1 MGNSHS
7 AQHSFHHGHP
17 HDPHHRGY
25 PRPFHHHQHP
35 GEIAYPP
42 DDPRWNVHSFPR
54 DMHRR
59 GPPGR
64 NPELVPENKVLPKV
78 LGPPPKLRATNNGAI
93 LHQGGTISGRKIAQQ
108 NVAPV
113 KAYKAKVSRGSPGG
127 RLSANRF
134 GGSEPDLR
142 APSNFRAAPAP
153 LMMVNQQKPM
163 VVRTNANAASAAAA
177 AAAAAAANK
186 KKYKAPPP
194 PQKQESESPSDTSGW
209 EDTGSA
215 APKKTRLFKTRAQTS
230 NSPAPS
236 SEARKS
242 EENNKQSRAPINA
255 AASAF
260 LAKRSV
266 SSPEFQQEL
275 VKAAQQKHKERLAKK
290 HVAPE
295 AQKVA
300 ATAQPQNKGSPTPSG
315 PRHAPVGRESSND
328 HREVKENHRPTRARS
343 PAVEQSAK
351 KQPLV
356 NSQPPKTFYFGM
368 DVGGGVAAADEDE
381 VDRFAARMRNPVL
394 RRKRSSSGSGE
405 SYTEDEMPLNN
416 GDINLQLRPVLPK
429 KTPDIPR
436 FSPTAAWRQLLV
448 GDLPDEPEDDPRGR
462 RRNRSISPILRETS
476 GTAALLEERIVQ
488 CYSQRAPLLVR
499 GSVATQEKSGDS
511 GISGDAS
518 PGPGQ
523 NMLDSPD
530 PAPAAPIRLRK
541 NHSPVARQWTP
552 EQDLD
557 DSSSDEDPVKA
568 ARSPPSRRAVSE
580 ERPPEVLK
588 GERGRSSGRVTPPKF
603 TRRSHMFSLSLPRP
617 DQLQLAANKGP
628 EEIDSPL
635 ESPDENITTFHSL
648 KKFKKSVSGAL
659 GSAFQ
664 NKYHSQ
670 QQLSLDENWYLSRSA
685 PNSLDSTGEGP
696 NWQRTPIQSDEGV
709 CWRSPNESSSP
720 DQYEEE
726 EVEEII
732 QITGKKPLSHIAS
745 GSHIMYLPEYD
756 SRRCIV
762 PRVKSRNLHAGQRSL
777 SVDVLTQLHNKE
789 REEQGARNNNS
800 LLIVR
805 NNHLNER
812 PEEMR
817 ELRPESPWEVP
828 QVHSEDEQAV
838 KAIRSKL
845 TNKPGKKFT
854 FQSTIRQIE
863 RRRVADRLSKEAE
876 MREKQRRQEA
886 EAMKKVEEE
895 FQRKRA
901 REKAT
906 LKEQLR
912 LFSLQDS
919 DGPQSLPAISLDER
933 VVQRSKPV
941 RAEPEGQAATRV
953 APKKSIY
960 KQIAQSIQEDES
972 ASIRQAKSA
981 EPREYKDYIANPAK
995 INRYPSGERAS
1006 PSPSSSSASSNT
1018 RRNVTHPAIVCDIP
1032 KTSQAY
1038 LGPIFAE
1045 SDLKI
1050 VPESH
1055 NYRREFAKGAVNGGG
1070 TSAASRVPRARLSPS
1085 PSPKEQQD
1093 GGASRGHSQYN
1104 GFASLPPQQVRYLA
1118 SSSSSSSGASKS
1130 TASKVPALQPFNAAK
1145 SKGYRPIGF
1154 KAPSSGASPA
1164 AGAKAKVIQAVS

>member
-7 AQHSFHHGHP
+7 AQHNLHQHHP
-17 HDPHHRGY
+17 HDPRNY
-25 PRPFHHHQHP
+25 RPYHHH

-42 DDPRWNVHSFPR
+42 EDPRWSMHSFPR

-59 GPPGR
+59 GPPPHGPMR
-64 NPELVPENKVLPKV
+64 GPEMMPENKVLPKV
-78 LGPPPKLRATNNGAI
+78 LGPPPKLRSTNNGAI
-93 LHQGGTISGRKIAQQ
+93 LHQGGTISGRKLAQGQ

-113 KAYKAKVSRGSPGG
+113 KAYKAKVDRSSPNS

-142 APSNFRAAPAP
+142 APSNFRAPPAP
-153 LMMVNQQKPM
+153 LMVVNHQKAA
-163 VVRTNANAASAAAA
+163 VRISAN
-177 AAAAAAANK
+177 AAAAAANK

-194 PQKQESESPSDTSGW
+194 PPKQDSESPSDTSGW

-215 APKKTRLFKTRAQTS
+215 APKKTRLFKTRTQTS
-230 NSPAPS
+230 GNSPAPS
-236 SEARKS
+236 NDARKP
-242 EENNKQSRAPINA
+242 EESKPRAPINA
-255 AASAF
+255 AAAAF
-260 LAKRSV
+260 LAKKSV

-275 VKAAQQKHKERLAKK
+275 VKAAQLKHKERQAKQ
-290 HVAPE
+290 HQAPE
-295 AQKVA
+295 AQKA
-300 ATAQPQNKGSPTPSG
+300 APASQPQNKGSPTPTG

-328 HREVKENHRPTRARS
+328 HREVKENHRPSRARS
-343 PAVEQSAK
+343 PLLDQSAK
-351 KQPLV
+351 KQPPV
-356 NSQPPKTFYFGM
+356 TAQPPKTFYFGM

-381 VDRFAARMRNPVL
+381 VDRFAARLRNPKL
-394 RRKRSSSGSGE
+394 RRKRSSSGSGG
-405 SYTEDEMPLNN
+405 SYTEDEIPNHD

-448 GDLPDEPEDDPRGR
+448 GDLPDDPEDDPRGR
-462 RRNRSISPILRETS
+462 RRNRSVSPILRETS

-530 PAPAAPIRLRK
+530 PAPAAPSRLRK
-541 NHSPVARQWTP
+541 HHSPVARQWTP

-557 DSSSDEDPVKA
+557 DSSSDDDQIKA
-568 ARSPPSRRAVSE
+568 TARASQARRAISE
-580 ERPPEVLK
+580 ERPAEVISK
-588 GERGRSSGRVTPPKF
+588 SERGRSSGRVTPPKF

-617 DQLQLAANKGP
+617 DQLQIAAQKGP
-628 EEIDSPL
+628 DDIDSPL
-635 ESPDENITTFHSL
+635 ESPNENLATFHSL

-664 NKYHSQ
+664 MKYNSQ

-685 PNSLDSTGEGP
+685 PNSLDSTGDGP
-696 NWQRTPIQSDEGV
+696 GWQKTPIQSDEGV
-709 CWRSPNESSSP
+709 CWNSPNESSSP
-720 DQYEEE
+720 EQFE
-726 EVEEII
+726 EVEEVEEVIKL
-732 QITGKKPLSHIAS
+732 GKKPLSHIAS

-756 SRRCIV
+756 SRRCMM
-762 PRVKSRNLHAGQRSL
+762 PRMKSKQLHAGQRSL
-777 SVDVLTQLHNKE
+777 SVDVLTQLNNQEKE
-789 REEQGARNNNS
+789 GSARNNNS
-800 LLIVR
+800 LLIIK
-805 NNHLNER
+805 NNINER
-812 PEEMR
+812 PQEMR

-828 QVHSEDEQAV
+828 HQGNAQDDEEQAL
-838 KAIRSKL
+838 KAIKSKL
-845 TNKPGKKFT
+845 SGKAGKKFT

-886 EAMKKVEEE
+886 EAMKRVEEE

-901 REKAT
+901 REKAN

-912 LFSLQDS
+912 LYSLQDS
-919 DGPQSLPAISLDER
+919 EGPQSLPVMALEEPRIVS
-933 VVQRSKPV
+933 RSKT
-941 RAEPEGQAATRV
+941 RTEPEGQAAAKV
-953 APKKSIY
+953 QKKSIY
-960 KQIAQSIQEDES
+960 KQIAQSIQEED
-972 ASIRQAKSA
+972 QPGKHAKQA

-995 INRYPSGERAS
+995 INRFPSGERAS

-1018 RRNVTHPAIVCDIP
+1018 RRNVTHPAIICDIP

-1050 VPESH
+1050 VPEAH
-1055 NYRREFAKGAVNGGG
+1055 NYRREFAKGAVNGGP
-1070 TSAASRVPRARLSPS
+1070 SASSKVPRARLSPSPS

-1104 GFASLPPQQVRYLA
+1104 GFTSLPPQQSPG
-1118 SSSSSSSGASKS
+1118 SSSSSSTSKLS
-1130 TASKVPALQPFNAAK
+1130 SSKVPALQPFSAAK
-1145 SKGYRPIGF
+1145 TKGFRPIGF
-1154 KAPSSGASPA
+1154 KAPSSSASPTA
-1164 AGAKAKVIQAVS
+1164 NTKPKVMQAVN